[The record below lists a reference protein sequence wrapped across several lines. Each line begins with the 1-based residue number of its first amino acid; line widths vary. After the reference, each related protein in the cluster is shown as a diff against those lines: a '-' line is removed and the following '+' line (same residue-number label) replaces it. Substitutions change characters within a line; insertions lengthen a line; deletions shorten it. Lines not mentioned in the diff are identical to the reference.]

1 MKKFI
6 IRFFVLFAVV
16 MICGMSCRKADDDPS
31 NAGLISQFDSDKI
44 LVSTVVGSTA
54 TGFGAIFENLII
66 DSLARVEFCRVYT
79 DSIRYFEDLSG
90 YFFTQDFFGWNVAY
104 PTNKDLEGTYLW
116 DLQDPEGNFF
126 IRTMSEIAKTA
137 GSGFIEYYWN
147 NPATGDNEKKLS
159 FIHTIPGIEYYIGS
173 GFYIR
178 STDPTITLLESNK
191 EISKNATISFVEGIA
206 AVFVDIYT
214 DSLDRVQFCR
224 TLLDTIKFFEDNS
237 GYFFVVDLNGYC
249 ISHGANKNLEGT
261 DVYDLQDSKG
271 VFFIREMIALA
282 ENPGYGF
289 FEYYWNNPASGLDEK
304 KMTYIRLIPGT
315 DYLIGAGVYVQ

>member
-1 MKKFI
+1 MRKFI
-6 IRFFVLFAVV
+6 IRFTFLFAIVL
-16 MICGMSCRKADDDPS
+16 ICGVSCKKTDDDH
-31 NAGLISQFDSDKI
+31 NTGMISQFDSDKI

-54 TGFGAIFENLII
+54 SGFGSVFENFIT

-79 DSIRYFEDLSG
+79 DPIRYFEDLSG
-90 YFFTQDFFGWNVAY
+90 YFFTQNFYGWNIAY

-126 IRTMSEIAKTA
+126 IRTMSEIAKTT
-137 GSGFIEYYWN
+137 GSGFIEYYWD
-147 NPATGDNEKKLS
+147 NPATSENEKKLS
-159 FIHTIPGIEYYIGS
+159 FVQAISGIEYFIGS

-191 EISKNATISFVEGIA
+191 DVSKNLTLSFTEGIV
-206 AVFVDIYT
+206 AVFDDIYT
-214 DSLDRVQFCR
+214 DSLDRVEFCR
-224 TLLDTIKFFEDNS
+224 ILLDDIKFWEDNS

-249 ISHGANKNLEGT
+249 ISHGSNKDLEGT

-271 VFFIREMIALA
+271 AYFIRNMITMA

-289 FEYYWNNPASGLDEK
+289 IEYYWNNPTTGQDEK
-304 KMTYIRLIPGT
+304 KITYVHIIAET
-315 DYLIGAGVYVQ
+315 DYFIGAGVYIQ